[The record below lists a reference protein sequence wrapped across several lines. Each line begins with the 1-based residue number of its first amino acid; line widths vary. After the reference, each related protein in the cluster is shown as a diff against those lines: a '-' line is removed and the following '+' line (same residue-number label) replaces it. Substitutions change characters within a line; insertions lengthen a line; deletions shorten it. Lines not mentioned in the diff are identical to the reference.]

1 MKLPSIQ
8 LPQRPAGLRFKVSA
22 VADARFVLKAEA
34 GLIEIFDVIGGPG
47 VTDTKVAGALR
58 SIGPR
63 PITVQVNSPGG
74 DPFTGASIYNLLR
87 AHGQPITTQILGM
100 AASAAS
106 IVAMAGDRV
115 LIAKN
120 GQHMIHRAQAVA
132 YGNAELMRTVGTL
145 LDQTDAAMAG
155 VYQARTGLKIEQIHS
170 LMAAET
176 FMSSDETIELGFA
189 DALLDR
195 DAAPAPRSVATN
207 VRDLEQELRDKGVSK
222 SKAARGAAAAL
233 AAMLRD
239 PPEIAAELVLQR
251 ICATQRA
258 IKG

>member
-8 LPQRPAGLRFKVSA
+8 LPSRPKGLRFNVSS
-22 VADARFVLKAEA
+22 VADPRFVLKAEA

-58 SIGPR
+58 AIGPN
-63 PITVQVNSPGG
+63 PVVVQINSPGG

-87 AHGQPITTQILGM
+87 AHGYPITTQILGI

-106 IVAMAGDRV
+106 VVAMAGDRV

-120 GQHMIHRAQAVA
+120 AQTMIHRAQGAA
-132 YGNAELMRTVGTL
+132 FGDADLMRTVGTL
-145 LDQTDAAMAG
+145 LDQTDEAMAG
-155 VYQARTGLKIEQIHS
+155 VYQARTGLKIEQVRA

-195 DAAPAPRSVATN
+195 DAEPAPRSIAAS
-207 VRDLEQELRDKGVSK
+207 VREIEQHFRDQGVSK
-222 SKAARGAAAAL
+222 SKAARAAAAAM
-233 AAMLRD
+233 AAIMREKPEFD
-239 PPEIAAELVLQR
+239 PAPFLQR
-251 ICATQRA
+251 IAATQCA